1 MNAYKIDKHIIC
13 ADVPDEAKNFFL
25 YEVGE
30 PLSADVEMMEWDCVV
45 PCENGENKTIR
56 DITTAYWMNAMTG
69 SAWASPAIS
78 TVLSLLLNCPEI
90 SDKFICY
97 PEQFGI

>member
-1 MNAYKIDKHIIC
+1 MNAYKIDKYIIC

-56 DITTAYWMNAMTG
+56 DIINR
-69 SAWASPAIS
+69 
-78 TVLSLLLNCPEI
+78 VLDERNDWLRMGIPCDLHCPFVI
-90 SDKFICY
+90 AQL
-97 PEQFGI
+97 P